1 MHYKLSTDE
10 KEQIAKAEREKRRK
24 IRLLQVSFIIL
35 KNNVAIFCEYK
46 VNLQI
51 MPQ

>member
-24 IRLLQVSFIIL
+24 IRLLQVSFTIL
-35 KNNVAIFCEYK
+35 SFLNNVAIFCK
-46 VNLQI
+46 
-51 MPQ
+51 